1 MFTEIV
7 FYIFILEYRG
17 LIIVK
22 RPKCYGKKV
31 DVVNGCPLKF
41 FLLPFLGMLL
51 WESTPAKWKTKIQI
65 QYQLKIKK
73 PKPKLLSE
81 QEYIDQS
88 QVETTRALKELRDY
102 CKSPKC
108 DAWKMTSRLTSP
120 SRFAEFVAGTGSPVP
135 MKLQDAFD

>member
-1 MFTEIV
+1 MI
-7 FYIFILEYRG
+7 
-17 LIIVK
+17 
-22 RPKCYGKKV
+22 
-31 DVVNGCPLKF
+31 
-41 FLLPFLGMLL
+41 L
-51 WESTPAKWKTKIQI
+51 WESTPAKLKTKIQI

-81 QEYIDQS
+81 QEYIDES
-88 QVETTRALKELRDY
+88 QVVTTRALKELRDY

-135 MKLQDAFD
+135 KKLQDAFD

>member
-1 MFTEIV
+1 M
-7 FYIFILEYRG
+7 
-17 LIIVK
+17 
-22 RPKCYGKKV
+22 
-31 DVVNGCPLKF
+31 DVSYYF
-41 FLLPFLGMLL
+41 SHFLFLGMLL

>member
-1 MFTEIV
+1 
-7 FYIFILEYRG
+7 
-17 LIIVK
+17 
-22 RPKCYGKKV
+22 
-31 DVVNGCPLKF
+31 
-41 FLLPFLGMLL
+41 MLL

-81 QEYIDQS
+81 QAYIDQS
-88 QVETTRALKELRDY
+88 QVVTTRALKELRDY

-120 SRFAEFVAGTGSPVP
+120 SRYAEL
-135 MKLQDAFD
+135 LQVQDLQYQTNYKTLLIRRLSKI

>member
-1 MFTEIV
+1 MHSPQSAETPRNTNFRCPFI
-7 FYIFILEYRG
+7 FY
-17 LIIVK
+17 
-22 RPKCYGKKV
+22 
-31 DVVNGCPLKF
+31 
-41 FLLPFLGMLL
+41 FLSFLGMLL

-73 PKPKLLSE
+73 PKPKFLSE
-81 QEYIDQS
+81 QEYIDQN

-120 SRFAEFVAGTGSPVP
+120 SRFAEFVAGTRSPVP